1 MEELRTSAVK
11 RRFYTHIQGVGN
23 IEDSASNDARVA
35 SGSDG
40 PGLVATVPCRLK
52 AFFIIIIIN
61 NKFLLLLLIVLADRA
76 FFIIIKFI
84 IIMVGV
90 VRQ

>member
-40 PGLVATVPCRLK
+40 PGLVVTVHRRLK
-52 AFFIIIIIN
+52 AFFRE
-61 NKFLLLLLIVLADRA
+61 KKIVREHI
-76 FFIIIKFI
+76 FFIF
-84 IIMVGV
+84 
-90 VRQ
+90 

>member
-40 PGLVATVPCRLK
+40 PGLVATVHCRLK
-52 AFFIIIIIN
+52 AFIIIIIIN
-61 NKFLLLLLIVLADRA
+61 KILLSLLILLADRA
-76 FFIIIKFI
+76 FIIIIKFI